1 MSFIDWIKQLITNDK
16 REITKIMGKDITKT
30 IGATDKYCCAVYTQ
44 NKTLLKGVPVKLV
57 VNGVE
62 YSRATD
68 DTGVACLNIGLGV
81 GEYTLTAT
89 YEGDEQYTDA
99 TTTNLIKVAPVLTAT
114 DLSMSYHDG
123 SSYKVTA
130 KDSTGNPLANIPIIL
145 TVNGV
150 SYKRI
155 TDTNGV
161 ASLTINLQAGTY
173 PIKSECYGAT
183 INNTIKIAKAT
194 TRMEGTDINKT
205 TSQTSTYQCAVY
217 TPQNNRL
224 TGTVDITVNGKTYT
238 KTIDNEGLA
247 KLNINLGVGEYP
259 ITSEYKGDNN
269 YTSSKVTNKIKVTA
283 DPTPTPTNCKNPY
296 TSSPFHT
303 TQAPGQLGQRTS
315 TSCGPHSLMQCYYN
329 LTNIDASET
338 SLISACGCTSA
349 GTSHQGLA
357 TGLAWLNKKYGT
369 NVTMEW
375 KDFNDLGWKKL
386 GELLCDPNTT
396 IFTHL
401 LLKMKW
407 GHYSVFNKLNTS
419 SESLNILYSLGS
431 RCGTGYYGYQTSR
444 SFSTQK
450 QYMSGISQAS
460 ICILRKH

>member
-1 MSFIDWIKQLITNDK
+1 MSFIDWIKQLINNDK
-16 REITKIMGKDITKT
+16 REIVKIMGKDITKT

-114 DLSMSYHDG
+114 DLSMCYHDG
-123 SSYKVTA
+123 STYKVKAT
-130 KDSTGNPLANIPIIL
+130 DSNGNAIANIPIIL

-173 PIKSECYGAT
+173 NIQAECYGET
-183 INNTIKIAKAT
+183 ITNKITIAKAT
-194 TRMEGTDINKT
+194 TRMEGTDINKKA
-205 TSQTSTYQCAVY
+205 SESATYQCAVY

-224 TGTVDITVNGKTYT
+224 NGNVNITVNGKTYT

-247 KLNINLGVGEYP
+247 KLNINLGVGEYT
-259 ITSEYKGDNN
+259 ITAVYNGDNN
-269 YTSSKVTNKIKVTA
+269 YTSSKVSNKIKVTN
-283 DPTPTPTNCKNPY
+283 DPTPTPSKKYGYLLSQGCGN
-296 TSSPFHT
+296 
-303 TQAPGQLGQRTS
+303 LGQCNGYN
-315 TSCGPHSLMQCYYN
+315 CGPHSLMQAYYN
-329 LTNIDASET
+329 LTGINVSEKT
-338 SLISACGCTSA
+338 LASACGTTKN

-369 NVTMEW
+369 NITMEW
-375 KDFNDLGWKKL
+375 KDFSSIGWT
-386 GELLCDPNTT
+386 ELNNLLNGSNTT
-396 IFTHL
+396 IFWHEL
-401 LLKMKW
+401 YRSKW
-407 GHYSVFNKLNTS
+407 GHYSLANKISSNLNV
-419 SESLNILYSLGS
+419 LNSLGS
-431 RCGTGYYGYQTSR
+431 KCNSPAYCGYQETR
-444 SFSTQK
+444 SQATQRT
-450 QYMSGISQAS
+450 YWSGISQSS
-460 ICILRKH
+460 ICILRRK